1 MHADDTPDRPVIR
14 QQPHGQGLA
23 WLAAGWSCFK
33 RRWQPLAVLS
43 SGMLILLWLLN
54 PKGGILFPILA
65 TLYLGTVAAYRRM
78 DEQGEA
84 FLAGSG
90 VWRNPTMWA
99 LAIALTIVGAF
110 QVALV
115 AGIAAGT
122 VMTGFYGGNGAH
134 FGRGLFYAFAAA
146 QLVLTLVLS
155 TFWLAPALVATRG
168 MGVLQALRLSVV
180 GSILNPLPF
189 LTVFVLGAILLF
201 LASIPLGLGLVVAM
215 PVLACAA
222 ARAAEDIVA

>member
-1 MHADDTPDRPVIR
+1 MHANDTPDSPTIR
-14 QQPHGQGLA
+14 QQAPGQGLA
-23 WLAAGWSCFK
+23 WLAAGWSCFR

-43 SGMLILLWLLN
+43 AGMLILMWLLN

-65 TLYLGTVAAYRRM
+65 TFYLGTVAAWWRM
-78 DEQGEA
+78 DGRGEA

-90 VWRNPTMWA
+90 ILRHPTMWA
-99 LAIALTIVGAF
+99 LAIVLTMVGVV

-115 AGIAAGT
+115 AGIAAGS
-122 VMTGFYGGNGAH
+122 MLPGLYSGTGPHIGK
-134 FGRGLFYAFAAA
+134 GLLYAFAAA
-146 QLVLTLVLS
+146 QLLVTLVFS
-155 TFWLAPALVATRG
+155 TFWLAPALVMNRG

-189 LTVFVLGAILLF
+189 LTVFVLGALLLL

-222 ARAAEDIVA
+222 AKAAEDIVA

>member
-1 MHADDTPDRPVIR
+1 MHASDTPHSPVIR

-23 WLAAGWSCFK
+23 WLAAGWSCFR

-54 PKGGILFPILA
+54 PRGGILFPILT

-78 DEQGEA
+78 DDQGEA

-90 VWRNPTMWA
+90 VWRNPTVWA
-99 LAIALTIVGAF
+99 LAIVLAIVGAA
-110 QVALV
+110 QIALV
-115 AGIAAGT
+115 AGIAAST
-122 VMTGFYGGNGAH
+122 VMTGFYSGTGGH

-146 QLVLTLVLS
+146 QLLVTLVFS

-180 GSILNPLPF
+180 GSLLNPLPF
-189 LTVFVLGAILLF
+189 LTVFVSGAILLF
-201 LASIPLGLGLVVAM
+201 LGAVPLGLGLIVAM

-222 ARAAEDIVA
+222 AKAAEDVVA